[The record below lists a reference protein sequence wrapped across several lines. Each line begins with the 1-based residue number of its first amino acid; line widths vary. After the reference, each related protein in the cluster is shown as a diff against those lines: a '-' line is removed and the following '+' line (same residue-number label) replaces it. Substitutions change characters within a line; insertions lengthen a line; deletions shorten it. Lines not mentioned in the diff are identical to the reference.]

1 MMSRI
6 KVDPGTV
13 WIESVS
19 IARVEADQED
29 VLRSFQADVMVHDV
43 EAGQLS
49 RIGAVQGL
57 IAFES
62 TQVELAKAADALSP
76 DALTLAQAADQ
87 IRRSLDNYA
96 EATPST
102 VLLVDLIWI
111 KQQGRGSRI
120 CGHIITQLLA
130 VLRLSPEATLVV
142 LEPEPQFEDGGR
154 MRKGPS
160 RTAALA
166 SLRETYVDAGFGR
179 WHRGPV
185 WWRLEV
191 AA

>member
-1 MMSRI
+1 MNRI
-6 KVDPGTV
+6 KVDPETV
-13 WIESVS
+13 WIETVS
-19 IARVEADQED
+19 IARLGDDRED

-43 EAGQLS
+43 EVGELT

-62 TQVELAKAADALSP
+62 TEVQLAMAADAISTE
-76 DALTLAQAADQ
+76 ALTLAHAADE
-87 IRRSLDNYA
+87 IRRSLDKYA
-96 EATPST
+96 EVTPTT
-102 VLLVDLIWI
+102 VLLVDLIRI
-111 KQQGRGSRI
+111 KEQWRGSRI
-120 CGHIITQLLA
+120 CGHIISQLLE
-130 VLRLSPEATLVV
+130 VLRLHPESTLVV

-154 MRKGPS
+154 MRKGPQ

-166 SLRETYVDAGFGR
+166 SLRETYVDAGFGKWR
-179 WHRGPV
+179 RGPV